1 MYTAIVNEVLVE
13 NDICLDKTYAEIN
26 SIFMN
31 NKKNILIRNTKNYSF
46 NYVRGWEYNVNDN
59 KFYIYTGN
67 DSYLYS
73 CDSQSE
79 YPVLEGG
86 IPK

>member
-1 MYTAIVNEVLVE
+1 MYTAIVNEVLVG

-31 NKKNILIRNTKNYSF
+31 DKKNILIKSIQNCPF
-46 NYVRGWEYNVNDN
+46 NYVRGWEYNFTDN
-59 KFYIYTGN
+59 KFYIYTGIN
-67 DSYLYS
+67 SYS

-79 YPVLEGG
+79 YPVLDTSL
-86 IPK
+86 PT